1 MTRRPGYVPGAAHR
15 RIRNP
20 DPDWQRHIAQRR
32 AERARRAQRRATIAA
47 ALLVLFAILAYLA

>member
-20 DPDWQRHIAQRR
+20 DPDWQRHIA
-32 AERARRAQRRATIAA
+32 ARRAQRARRTQRRATAFA
-47 ALLVLFAILAYLA
+47 ALSILFAILAHLA